1 MASDVQDVK
10 IEALLPARK
19 CLLMQP
25 AFTPV
30 CPQPKPRRKVY
41 VDPVEMAKYIE
52 AISLSIGYS
61 APPAI
66 AHPFFIIDLRAFV

>member
-1 MASDVQDVK
+1 
-10 IEALLPARK
+10 
-19 CLLMQP
+19 MQP

-30 CPQPKPRRKVY
+30 HPQPKPRRKVY

-61 APPAI
+61 SPPAI
-66 AHPFFIIDLRAFV
+66 AYPFFIIDLRRYL